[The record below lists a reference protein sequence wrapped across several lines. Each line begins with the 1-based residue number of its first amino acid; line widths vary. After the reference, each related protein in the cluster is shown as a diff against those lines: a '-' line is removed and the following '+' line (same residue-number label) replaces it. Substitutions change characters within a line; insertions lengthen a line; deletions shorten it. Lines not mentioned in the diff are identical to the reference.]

1 MYWFNQVTAHD
12 PQIVAGGIIKMKKA
26 GLIVSSLCLA
36 LGLSASAQAKV
47 SASEAKKLGNT
58 LTPMGAERAGNKDGS
73 IPEWRGGIQF
83 PPTSYKQPGQHH
95 PDPFPSD
102 EPLFVITS
110 KNVGKYQQYLSEGQ
124 KALFKTY
131 PDTFKMPIY
140 KTRRT
145 AAAPQWIYDNTAK
158 NATNATLAKGGNG
171 VNNAMGGIPFPILS
185 KDKGLQAIWN
195 HNLRWRGE
203 FAVRRASEV
212 AVQRDGGYSLITT
225 QAEMLFNYYRR
236 DISLEELDNVAVYYL
251 SFTKA
256 PARLAG
262 GAVLA
267 HETINQV
274 EEPRRAWGYNAG
286 QRRVRKAPN
295 LAYDTPVAAA
305 DGLRT
310 IDETD
315 LFNGSPDRYN
325 WKLIGKKEVFIPYNN
340 YRVSSPDVSYEA
352 LLKPGHINSEYTRY
366 EKHRV
371 WVVEA
376 TLKPGQRHIYHKRRF
391 YLDEDSWGAAVI
403 DMWDERGELW
413 RTSMAYLKSYYEL
426 PATWTAMDVFHDIQ
440 ARRYHV
446 QGMDN
451 EERST
456 IDFSQVSPGTRYFTP
471 QELRRRGR

>member
-1 MYWFNQVTAHD
+1 
-12 PQIVAGGIIKMKKA
+12 MKKTA
-26 GLIVSSLCLA
+26 ILLSGLCLAVGVSSLA
-36 LGLSASAQAKV
+36 NAQV
-47 SASEAKKLGNT
+47 SKQQADKLRST
-58 LTPMGAERAGNKDGS
+58 LTPLGAERAGNKDGS

-83 PPTSYKQPGQHH
+83 PPSSYKQPGQHH

-102 EPLFVITS
+102 QAMFVITAQ
-110 KNVGKYQQYLSEGQ
+110 NMDQYSEHLSEGQ
-124 KALFKTY
+124 KGLFKTY
-131 PDTFKMPIY
+131 PTTFKMPIY

-145 AAAPQWIYDNTAK
+145 AAAPQWVYDNTYS
-158 NATNATLAKGGNG
+158 NALNATLVENGNG
-171 VNNAMGGIPFPILS
+171 FKGAIGGTPFPIP
-185 KDKGLQAIWN
+185 KNGLEAIWN
-195 HNLRWRGE
+195 HNTNWRGE
-203 FAVRRASEV
+203 YAIRRASEV
-212 AVQRDGGYSLITT
+212 AVQRNGDYSLITT
-225 QAEMLFNYYRR
+225 QAEINFQFYKR
-236 DISLEELDNVAVYYL
+236 DMTEEGLDNVLFHYL

-267 HETINQV
+267 HETMNQV
-274 EEPRRAWGYNAG
+274 KEPRRAWGYNAG

-340 YRVSSPDVSYEA
+340 YRVGSPSVSYKQ
-352 LLKPGHINSEYTRY
+352 LLQPGHLNPEYARY

-376 TLKPGQRHIYHKRRF
+376 TLKEGKRHIYHKRRM
-391 YLDEDSWGAAVI
+391 YLDEDSWGAALI
-403 DMWDERGELW
+403 DQYDERGELW
-413 RTSMAYLKSYYEL
+413 RVSMAYLKNYYEL
-426 PATWTAMDVFHDIQ
+426 PGIWTAMDVFHDLQ
-440 ARRYHV
+440 SRRYHV

-451 EERST
+451 EERTT
-456 IDFSQVSPGTRYFTP
+456 IDYSQVSPGPRYFTP

>member
-1 MYWFNQVTAHD
+1 
-12 PQIVAGGIIKMKKA
+12 MKKT
-26 GLIVSSLCLA
+26 GLFVSGLCVALA
-36 LGLSASAQAKV
+36 FSSVTFAKV
-47 SASEAKKLGNT
+47 SSSSADKLNST
-58 LTPMGAERAGNKDGS
+58 LTPLGAVRSGNKDGS

-83 PPTSYKQPGQHH
+83 PPSSYKQPGQHH
-95 PDPFPSD
+95 PDPFPGD
-102 EPLFVITS
+102 KPLFVITAQ
-110 KNVGKYQQYLSEGQ
+110 NMGKYAKHLSEGQ

-131 PDTFKMPIY
+131 PESFKMPIY

-145 AAAPQWIYDNTAK
+145 GAAPQWLYDNTIQ
-158 NATNATLAKGGNG
+158 NATKATLVEGGNG
-171 VNNAMGGIPFPILS
+171 IEHAIGGIPFPIPNN
-185 KDKGLQAIWN
+185 GLEVIWN

-203 FAVRRASEV
+203 YGVRRASEV
-212 AVQRDGGYSLITT
+212 AVQRDGAYSLITT
-225 QAEMLFNYYRR
+225 QAEILYNYYRQGLTIE
-236 DISLEELDNVAVYYL
+236 DLNNVAIYYL

-267 HETINQV
+267 HETINQIK
-274 EEPRRAWGYNAG
+274 EGRRAWGYNAG

-315 LFNGSPDRYN
+315 MYNGAPDRYN
-325 WKLIGKKEVFIPYNN
+325 WKLVGKKEIYIPYNN
-340 YRVSSPDVSYEA
+340 YRVGSPSVSYKE
-352 LLKPGHINSEYTRY
+352 LLLPGHINPEFTRY

-376 TLKPGQRHIYHKRRF
+376 SLKADSRHIYHKRRF
-391 YLDEDSWGAAVI
+391 YIDEDSWGAAII
-403 DMWDERGELW
+403 DMYDERNELY
-413 RTSMAYLKSYYEL
+413 RVSMAYLKNYYEL
-426 PATWTAMDVFHDIQ
+426 PATWTAMDVYHDLQ

-451 EERST
+451 EERTT
-456 IDFSQVSPGTRYFTP
+456 IDFSQASPGTRYFTP

>member
-1 MYWFNQVTAHD
+1 
-12 PQIVAGGIIKMKKA
+12 MKKT
-26 GLIVSSLCLA
+26 GLLISGLCVVTLAFSSVSL
-36 LGLSASAQAKV
+36 AKV
-47 SASEAKKLGNT
+47 SASTAEKLNTT
-58 LTPMGAERAGNKDGS
+58 LTPMGGTRAGNADGS

-83 PPTSYKQPGQHH
+83 PPSSYKQPGQHH
-95 PDPFPSD
+95 PDPFPQD
-102 EPLFVITS
+102 KPLFVITAQ
-110 KNVGKYQQYLSEGQ
+110 NMGKYSDHLSDGQ

-131 PDTFKMPIY
+131 PNTFKMPIY

-145 AAAPQWIYDNTAK
+145 AAAPQWVYDNTFK
-158 NATNATLAKGGNG
+158 NATITTLVKGGNG
-171 VNNAMGGIPFPILS
+171 IRNGVGGIPFPIAAN
-185 KDKGLQAIWN
+185 GLEAIWN

-203 FAVRRASEV
+203 FGIRRASEV
-212 AVQRDGGYSLITT
+212 AVQRDGSYTLITT
-225 QAEMLFNYYRR
+225 QAEVLYQYYRQG
-236 DISLEELDNVAVYYL
+236 ITLEELNNVAIYYL

-267 HETINQV
+267 HETMDQV
-274 EEPRRAWGYNAG
+274 LEGRRAWGYNAG

-315 LFNGSPDRYN
+315 MYNGAPDRYN
-325 WKLIGKKEVFIPYNN
+325 WKLIGKQEVYIPYNN
-340 YRVSSPDVSYEA
+340 YRLGSPDVKYEDILIA
-352 LLKPGHINSEYTRY
+352 GHINPDFTRY

-376 TLKPGQRHIYHKRRF
+376 TLKEGSRHIYSKRRF
-391 YLDEDSWGAAVI
+391 YLDEDTWGAAVI
-403 DMWDERGELW
+403 DMYDERDGLY
-413 RTSMAYLKSYYEL
+413 RVSMAYLKSYYEL
-426 PATWTAMDVFHDIQ
+426 PATWTAMDVYHDLQ

-446 QGMDN
+446 QGMDS
-451 EERST
+451 EERTSM
-456 IDFSQVSPGTRYFTP
+456 DFSQPSPGPRYFTP

>member
-1 MYWFNQVTAHD
+1 
-12 PQIVAGGIIKMKKA
+12 MKKTSILLSCICLSLGFGSLA
-26 GLIVSSLCLA
+26 HGQVSK
-36 LGLSASAQAKV
+36 Q
-47 SASEAKKLGNT
+47 EADKLRGS
-58 LTPMGAERAGNKDGS
+58 LTPLGGERAGNADGS
-73 IPEWRGGIQF
+73 IPAWRGGIQF
-83 PPTSYKQPGQHH
+83 PPSSYKQPGQHH
-95 PDPFPSD
+95 PDPFPND
-102 EPLFVITS
+102 LPIFTITS
-110 KNVGKYQQYLSEGQ
+110 QNMAKYAKFLSEGQ

-145 AAAPQWIYDNTAK
+145 AAAPQWVYDNTYN
-158 NATNATLAKGGNG
+158 NALNSDLVTNGNG
-171 VNNAMGGIPFPILS
+171 IKDAIGGIPFPIP
-185 KDKGLQAIWN
+185 KTGVEIIWN
-195 HNLRWRGE
+195 HNARWRGE
-203 FAVRRASEV
+203 YAMRRASEV
-212 AVQRDGGYSLITT
+212 AVQRDGDYSLITT
-225 QAEMLFNYYRR
+225 QAEIDYNYYKRG
-236 DISLEELDNVAVYYL
+236 ITQGELDNILIYYL

-267 HETINQV
+267 HETLNQH

-315 LFNGSPDRYN
+315 MYNGSPDRYD
-325 WKLIGKKEVFIPYNN
+325 WKIIGKKEIFIPYNN
-340 YRVSSPDVSYEA
+340 YRVGSPSVSYEQ
-352 LLKPGHINSEYTRY
+352 LLKPGHINPEYARY

-376 TLKPGQRHIYHKRRF
+376 TLKAGQRHIYHKRRF
-391 YLDEDSWGAAVI
+391 YIDEDSWNSAII
-403 DMWDERGELW
+403 DQYDERGELW
-413 RTSMAYLKSYYEL
+413 RVSMAYLKNYYEL
-426 PATWTAMDVFHDIQ
+426 PGVWTSMDVFHDVQ

-456 IDFSQVSPGTRYFTP
+456 IDFSQVSPGSRYFTP

>member
-1 MYWFNQVTAHD
+1 
-12 PQIVAGGIIKMKKA
+12 MKKT
-26 GLIVSSLCLA
+26 GLLISGLCVVTLAFSSVSF
-36 LGLSASAQAKV
+36 AKV
-47 SASEAKKLGNT
+47 SSSAAEKLNGV
-58 LTPMGAERAGNKDGS
+58 LTPMGAIRAGNKDGT
-73 IPEWRGGIQF
+73 IPPWRGGIQF

-95 PDPFPSD
+95 PDPFPLD
-102 EPLFVITS
+102 KPLFVITAQ
-110 KNVGKYQQYLSEGQ
+110 NMAKYAEHLSGGQ

-131 PDTFKMPIY
+131 PGTFKMPIY
-140 KTRRT
+140 KSRRT
-145 AAAPQWIYDNTAK
+145 AAAPQWVYDNTYK
-158 NATNATLAKGGNG
+158 NAKTATLVEGGNG
-171 VNNAMGGIPFPILS
+171 VENAMGGIPFPIPGN
-185 KDKGLQAIWN
+185 GLEAIWN

-203 FAVRRASEV
+203 YGVRRASEV
-212 AVQRDGGYSLITT
+212 AVQRDGSYNLITT
-225 QAEMLFNYYRR
+225 QAEILYNYYRQ
-236 DISLEELDNVAVYYL
+236 DITLEELNNVVIYYL

-267 HETINQV
+267 HETMNQV
-274 EEPRRAWGYNAG
+274 LEGRRAWGYNAG

-315 LFNGSPDRYN
+315 MYNGAPDRYN
-325 WKLIGKKEVFIPYNN
+325 WKLIGKQEIFIPYNN
-340 YRVSSPDVSYEA
+340 YLIGSPEVKYED
-352 LLKPGHINSEYTRY
+352 LLLPGHVNPDFARY

-376 TLKPGQRHIYHKRRF
+376 TLKQGSRHIYSKRRF
-391 YLDEDSWGAAVI
+391 YLDEDTWGAAVI
-403 DMWDERGELW
+403 DMYDERGELY
-413 RTSMAYLKSYYEL
+413 RVSMAYLKSYYEL
-426 PATWTAMDVFHDIQ
+426 PATWTSMDVYHDLQ

-451 EERST
+451 EERTT
-456 IDFSQVSPGTRYFTP
+456 IDFSLPSPGPRYFTP